1 MQEKIK
7 LYLVG
12 FLATILVVFI
22 LFVVFSN
29 LFPNS
34 TFLNQTALVLKINPK
49 TYSSEK
55 SCPKPI
61 KGKVFDD
68 YFLAN
73 VSPKLSVPFDY
84 VPDDL
89 IKIEKSIKTSGFI
102 CVRKDTEEN
111 LYNMFMDAKKDGFIL
126 SVTSGFRRFEAQES
140 ILKATKAW
148 KGDEA
153 YKSVALPGH
162 SEHQLGVAVD
172 LSGKSVNYASTVYT
186 FGNVPEGK
194 WLVENS
200 YKYGFILSYPK
211 GKESITGYIYE
222 PWHFRYVGVSFA
234 KEIFDSEKTI
244 VEYLAEKKL

>member
-1 MQEKIK
+1 
-7 LYLVG
+7 
-12 FLATILVVFI
+12 
-22 LFVVFSN
+22 
-29 LFPNS
+29 
-34 TFLNQTALVLKINPK
+34 
-49 TYSSEK
+49 
-55 SCPKPI
+55 
-61 KGKVFDD
+61 
-68 YFLAN
+68 
-73 VSPKLSVPFDY
+73 
-84 VPDDL
+84 
-89 IKIEKSIKTSGFI
+89 
-102 CVRKDTEEN
+102 
-111 LYNMFMDAKKDGFIL
+111 MFMDGKKDGLIL
-126 SVTSGFRRFEAQES
+126 SVTSGFRRFEVQES